1 MSSNRS
7 VGSLKPVTKV
17 VISRPTSQEFLADH
31 QQPVDIRIY
40 VSPKGVAVII
50 TALVVVSR
58 LIEVILEALY
68 ALT

>member
-1 MSSNRS
+1 VSSNRS
-7 VGSLKPVTKV
+7 VGSLKPVSRV
-17 VISRPTSQEFLADH
+17 VVSRPSSQEFLADH

-50 TALVVVSR
+50 SVLVVVSR
-58 LIEVILEALY
+58 LVEVILDALY